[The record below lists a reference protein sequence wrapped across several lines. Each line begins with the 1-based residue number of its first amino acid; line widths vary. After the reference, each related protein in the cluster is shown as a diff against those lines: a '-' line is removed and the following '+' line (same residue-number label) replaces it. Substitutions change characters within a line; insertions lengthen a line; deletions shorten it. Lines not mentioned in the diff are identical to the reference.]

1 MSRDPVIGQSKS
13 CDRRR
18 RRVREWPRTTVTA
31 VAVVAR
37 AMEEPV
43 QVVPVVVVWPQ

>member
-1 MSRDPVIGQSKS
+1 MSRDPVTGQSKS
-13 CDRRR
+13 SDRRS
-18 RRVREWPRTTVTA
+18 VREWPRTIVTA

-43 QVVPVVVVWPQ
+43 QVVPVAVVWPQ